1 MDFSGFEV
9 VSGEQGDALTP
20 FCALSKKKVLRNYAF
35 GIWNDAG
42 NFLFRLLIGI
52 RPQNRRIEG
61 PAQTSVEP
69 EIFTSLSFL
78 T

>member
-9 VSGEQGDALTP
+9 VSGERGNTLTP

-61 PAQTSVEP
+61 PAQKSVECQLH
-69 EIFTSLSFL
+69 SLSFL